1 MLSFKHKV
9 FLEVTQQLSF
19 TKASEAMFIS
29 QPAVS
34 KHIQNLEEYY
44 KCRLFERN
52 GRVVSLT
59 EAGKILYNH
68 LLTARS
74 LAREIEFDIG
84 SLNDKRHLEG
94 ELKLGAST
102 TVALYVLPPV
112 LSAFGKQNPGVSMS
126 LLNRNSENILK
137 ALLNNEIDLGI
148 IEGKDK
154 MSKVSSQLFL
164 NDEVVPVCS
173 ARSYLTKQTTYPVAA
188 LKEIPL
194 ALRELGSGTLASLK
208 AALKKNGIELNDLK
222 ITIRLGGTEAL
233 KNFILADDC
242 LGFLPMKSIV
252 KELNNGEL
260 KRLFIDGLNITR
272 NFYFVQRYGDENSGV
287 NDAFIRFAKN
297 HYNVKL

>member
-52 GRVVSLT
+52 GRLVSLT

-272 NFYFVQRYGDENSGV
+272 NFYFVQRFGDENSGV

>member
-173 ARSYLTKQTTYPVAA
+173 ARSYLTKQTTYPVDA

-208 AALKKNGIELNDLK
+208 AALKKSGIELNDLK

-272 NFYFVQRYGDENSGV
+272 NFYFVQRYGDENSGM
-287 NDAFIRFAKN
+287 NDSFIRFAKN

>member
-1 MLSFKHKV
+1 MLSFNHKV
-9 FLEVTQQLSF
+9 FLEVAQQLSF
-19 TKASEAMFIS
+19 TKASEVMFIS

-34 KHIQNLEEYY
+34 KHIQNLEEHY

-52 GRVVSLT
+52 GRVISLT
-59 EAGKILYNH
+59 DAGKILYDH

-74 LAREIEFDIG
+74 LAKQIEFDIG
-84 SLNDKRHLEG
+84 AIIDKRHLEG

-102 TVALYVLPPV
+102 TVALYILPPV
-112 LSAFGKQNPGVSMS
+112 LSAFRKQNREVSIS

-154 MSKVSSQLFL
+154 MSKVNSQLFL

-173 ARSYLTKQTTYPVAA
+173 AGSYLTKRSSYPLTA

-194 ALRELGSGTLASLK
+194 ALRELGSGTLAALK
-208 AALKKNGIELNDLK
+208 QALKKKGIELAELK
-222 ITIRLGGTEAL
+222 ICLRLGGTEAL

-242 LGFLPMKSIV
+242 LGFLPLKSIV
-252 KELNNGEL
+252 KELKNGEL
-260 KRLFIDGLNITR
+260 KRLYIDDLSITR
-272 NFYFVQRYGDENSGV
+272 HFYFIQRYGDENSGM
-287 NDAFIRFAKN
+287 NDAFIRFAKR

>member
-9 FLEVTQQLSF
+9 FLEVTEQLSF

-34 KHIQNLEEYY
+34 KHIQNLEEHY

-74 LAREIEFDIG
+74 LARQIEFDIG
-84 SLNDKRHLEG
+84 SLNDKHHLQG
-94 ELKLGAST
+94 QLKLGAST
-102 TVALYVLPPV
+102 TVALYILPPV

-126 LLNRNSENILK
+126 LLNRNSDNILK

-154 MSKVSSQLFL
+154 MSKVNSQLFL

-173 ARSYLTKQTTYPVAA
+173 SGSYLSKQSTYPVVA

-208 AALKKNGIELNDLK
+208 EALRKNGIELNDLK

-260 KRLFIDGLNITR
+260 KRLFIDGLHITR
-272 NFYFVQRYGDENSGV
+272 NFYFVQRHGDENSGM
-287 NDAFIRFAKN
+287 NDAFIRFAKR

>member
-287 NDAFIRFAKN
+287 NDAFIKFAKN

>member
-1 MLSFKHKV
+1 MLSFNHKV
-9 FLEVTQQLSF
+9 FLEVVQQLSF
-19 TKASEAMFIS
+19 TKASEVMFIS
-29 QPAVS
+29 QPAIS
-34 KHIQNLEEYY
+34 KHIQNLEEHY

-52 GRVVSLT
+52 GRVISLT
-59 EAGKILYNH
+59 DAGKILYDH

-74 LAREIEFDIG
+74 LAKQIEFDIG
-84 SLNDKRHLEG
+84 AIIDKRHLEG

-102 TVALYVLPPV
+102 TVALYILPPV
-112 LSAFGKQNPGVSMS
+112 LSAFRKQNREVSIS

-154 MSKVSSQLFL
+154 MSKVNSQLFL

-173 ARSYLTKQTTYPVAA
+173 AGSYLTKRSSYPLTA

-194 ALRELGSGTLASLK
+194 ALRELGSGTLAALK
-208 AALKKNGIELNDLK
+208 QALKKKGIELAELK
-222 ITIRLGGTEAL
+222 ICLRLGGTEAL

-242 LGFLPMKSIV
+242 LGFLPLKSIV
-252 KELNNGEL
+252 KELKNGEL
-260 KRLFIDGLNITR
+260 KRLYINDLSITR
-272 NFYFVQRYGDENSGV
+272 HFYFIQRYGDENSGM
-287 NDAFIRFAKN
+287 NDAFIRFAKR

>member
-1 MLSFKHKV
+1 MLSFNHKV
-9 FLEVTQQLSF
+9 FLEVAQQLSF

-29 QPAVS
+29 QPAIS
-34 KHIQNLEEYY
+34 KHIQNLEEHY

-52 GRVVSLT
+52 GRVISLT
-59 EAGKILYNH
+59 DAGKILYDH

-74 LAREIEFDIG
+74 LAKQIEFDIG
-84 SLNDKRHLEG
+84 AIIDKRHLEG

-102 TVALYVLPPV
+102 TVALYILPPV
-112 LSAFGKQNPGVSMS
+112 LSAFRKQNREVSIS

-154 MSKVSSQLFL
+154 MSKVNSQLFL

-173 ARSYLTKQTTYPVAA
+173 AGSYLTTRSSYPLTA
-188 LKEIPL
+188 LKDIPL
-194 ALRELGSGTLASLK
+194 ALRELGSGTLAALK
-208 AALKKNGIELNDLK
+208 QALKKKGIELAELK
-222 ITIRLGGTEAL
+222 ICLRLGGTEAL

-242 LGFLPMKSIV
+242 LGFLPLKSIV
-252 KELNNGEL
+252 KELKNGEL
-260 KRLFIDGLNITR
+260 KRLYIDDLSITR
-272 NFYFVQRYGDENSGV
+272 HFYFIQRYGDENSGM
-287 NDAFIRFAKN
+287 NDAFIRFAKR